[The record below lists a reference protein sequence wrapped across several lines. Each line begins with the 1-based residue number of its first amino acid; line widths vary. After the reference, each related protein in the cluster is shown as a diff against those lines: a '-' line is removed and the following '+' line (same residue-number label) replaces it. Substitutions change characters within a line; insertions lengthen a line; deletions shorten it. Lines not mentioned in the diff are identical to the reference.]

1 MNSVQP
7 VSLNAEQERDPGF
20 LDRLMNPNV
29 DRMIAVIAILPML
42 WAAYYRY
49 EHYGLNL
56 PVIFYWVNTFVL
68 VLTMVFR
75 RPPKRITPNPWFWL
89 LAFINTYFPQAMLPF
104 MDRGR
109 ALISPSLSNLIAI
122 AALLVSV
129 WARLSL
135 GRNMGFVPAQ
145 REIVTTG
152 AYRFV
157 RHPIYTGLILSYLA
171 VLLRIYSPRNATL
184 LAIAVFWMLVKSF
197 VEESFLRADSQYAA
211 YMTKVRA
218 RWVPFVM

>member
-1 MNSVQP
+1 MSNPQP
-7 VSLNAEQERDPGF
+7 VNLIEESRDHSF
-20 LDRLMNPNV
+20 LEPLMNPSL
-29 DRMIAVIAILPML
+29 DRAIAVIAILPML

-56 PVIFYWVNTFVL
+56 PVAFYWVNTFVL

-109 ALISPSLSNLIAI
+109 PLISSLPSNLIAI
-122 AALLVSV
+122 AALLLSV

-152 AYRFV
+152 AYHFV

-171 VLLRIYSPRNATL
+171 VLLRIYSSRNATL
-184 LAIAVFWMLVKSF
+184 LAVAVFWMLVKSF
-197 VEESFLRADSQYAA
+197 VEESFLRADPQYAA
-211 YMTKVRA
+211 YVTQVRS
-218 RWVPFVM
+218 RWIPFVI